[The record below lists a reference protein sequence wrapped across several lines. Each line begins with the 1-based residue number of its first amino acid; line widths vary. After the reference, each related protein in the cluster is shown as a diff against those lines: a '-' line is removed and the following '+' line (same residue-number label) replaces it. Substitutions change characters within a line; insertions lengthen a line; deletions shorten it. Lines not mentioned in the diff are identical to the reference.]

1 MKGIFLSS
9 LLLLSPMLW
18 ADAKSDLQQQLRQI
32 TSFDAQFIQVVTDEQ
47 NNTLQEAKGSLQ
59 LQQPNQLRWQQIAP
73 EETLLITSGERTYYF
88 DSFAEQVT
96 IMDTQSLINSTPFV
110 LLTHHQDEQLWLN
123 YSVVENNGVF
133 ELTPIEDEQSQVK
146 RLDIVFDKKA
156 QGFAKI
162 SIVDATGQQTEFSF
176 KDSKLNQPL
185 VSSLFE
191 FVLPEGVA
199 VDDQTQGE

>member
-1 MKGIFLSS
+1 MKRFFLSS
-9 LLLLSPMLW
+9 LLLLSPMVW
-18 ADAKSDLQQQLRQI
+18 ADAKSDLQQHLRQI
-32 TSFDAQFIQVVTDEQ
+32 TSFDAQFSQVVTDEQ

-59 LQQPNQLRWQQIAP
+59 LQQPNQLRWQQTAP
-73 EETLLITSGERTYYF
+73 EETLLITSGAQTYYF

-146 RLDIVFDKKA
+146 RLDIVFDKQA
-156 QGFAKI
+156 QGFARI
-162 SIVDATGQQTEFSF
+162 SILDATGQQTQFTF

-185 VSSLFE
+185 QSSLFE

>member
-1 MKGIFLSS
+1 MKRFFLSS

-18 ADAKSDLQQQLRQI
+18 ADAKSDLQKQLQQI
-32 TSFDAQFIQVVTDEQ
+32 TSFDAQFIQIVTDEQ

-110 LLTHHQDEQLWLN
+110 LLTHHQDEQIWQN
-123 YSVVENNGVF
+123 YAVVENKGVF
-133 ELTPIEDEQSQVK
+133 ELTPIDDEQSQVK

-162 SIVDATGQQTEFSF
+162 SIVDATGQQTEFTF

-185 VSSLFE
+185 ISSLFE

>member
-1 MKGIFLSS
+1 MKRFFLSS
-9 LLLLSPMLW
+9 LLLLSPMVW
-18 ADAKSDLQQQLRQI
+18 ADAKSDLQQHLRQI
-32 TSFDAQFIQVVTDEQ
+32 TSFDAQFNQVVTDEQ

-59 LQQPNQLRWQQIAP
+59 LQQPNQLRWQQTAP
-73 EETLLITSGERTYYF
+73 EETLLITSGAQTYYF

-146 RLDIVFDKKA
+146 RLDIVFDKQT
-156 QGFAKI
+156 QGFARI
-162 SIVDATGQQTEFSF
+162 SILDATGQQTQFTF

-185 VSSLFE
+185 QSSLFE

>member
-1 MKGIFLSS
+1 MKRFFLSS
-9 LLLLSPMLW
+9 LLLLSPMVW
-18 ADAKSDLQQQLRQI
+18 ADAKSDLQQHLRQI
-32 TSFDAQFIQVVTDEQ
+32 TSFDAQFSQVVTDEQ

-59 LQQPNQLRWQQIAP
+59 LQQPNQLRWQQTAP
-73 EETLLITSGERTYYF
+73 EETLLITSGAQTYYF

-123 YSVVENNGVF
+123 YSVVENKGVF

-146 RLDIVFDKKA
+146 RLDIVFDKQA
-156 QGFAKI
+156 QGFARI
-162 SIVDATGQQTEFSF
+162 SILDATGQQTQFTF

-185 VSSLFE
+185 QSSLFE